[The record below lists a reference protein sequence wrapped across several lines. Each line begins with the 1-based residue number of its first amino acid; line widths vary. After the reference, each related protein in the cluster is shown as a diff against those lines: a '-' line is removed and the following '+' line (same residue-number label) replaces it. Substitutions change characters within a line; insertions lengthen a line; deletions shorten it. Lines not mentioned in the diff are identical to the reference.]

1 MQDHLLIV
9 ARVWNLHV
17 NEHVPKKRVASQRA
31 LCSLYSVKT
40 LFNLL
45 KWDLNGIYSSGNL
58 SSALGDNNE
67 PAEDV

>member
-1 MQDHLLIV
+1 MSR
-9 ARVWNLHV
+9 ARL
-17 NEHVPKKRVASQRA
+17 ESPRKQAGSQTCGA
-31 LCSLYSVKT
+31 FEFCSLFSVKT

-67 PAEDV
+67 PTEDV